1 MSLVDPEDPRVADYR
16 DMIHAAQRR
25 NPMGLQPDESVEAWG
40 KRVAAAKGGRIIVDD
55 PHELPTDEARRAS
68 FAAFMKPFAR
78 D

>member
-25 NPMGLQPDESVEAWG
+25 DPMGLQPDESVEAWE
-40 KRVAAAKGGRIIVDD
+40 KRV
-55 PHELPTDEARRAS
+55 S
-68 FAAFMKPFAR
+68 FARFMEPFAR